1 MRGPRRILILGA
13 SYGALLGTKLAAA
26 GHHVT
31 LVGLP
36 YEVALINEDG
46 CRLRLPVRGRDGL
59 VEIHSKA
66 LPGSVDAASPDVAE
80 PARYHLVVLAM
91 QEPQYRAASI
101 RRLLVAVA
109 AAERPVLSIMNMP
122 PLPFLRR
129 IPSLD
134 VVMPETCL
142 RHRLEACYTDAT
154 VWDALDPNRMT
165 LCSPDP
171 QAFRPAGEPSNVLQ
185 VRLATNF
192 KAAPFEHAADNALL
206 VELADTVAGVRLR
219 VDGEPLDLPV
229 KLRVHRSVYV
239 PMAKWCM
246 LLAGNYRCIGHD
258 RIVSIREAVHR
269 DLAASRAIYDAV
281 SDLCIA
287 LGAAANDL
295 VPFDKYAAAARQ
307 LEAPSSVAR
316 ALAAGATDVER
327 VDLLVKTI
335 ADGMGRPLPAADDIV
350 ARVDLW
356 FARNR
361 AETVYELSEGRFA

>member
-31 LVGLP
+31 LVGHSL
-36 YEVALINEDG
+36 EVALINEDG
-46 CRLRLPVRGRDGL
+46 CRVRFPVRGRDGL
-59 VEIHSKA
+59 VEIRSKA
-66 LPGSVDAASPDVAE
+66 LPGSIDAASPDLAE

-91 QEPQYRAASI
+91 QEPHYRAASI
-101 RRLLVAVA
+101 RRLLVAIA

-134 VVMPETCL
+134 AAA
-142 RHRLEACYTDAT
+142 LEACYTDAT
-154 VWDALDPNRMT
+154 VWDALDPHRVT

-192 KAAPFEHAADNALL
+192 KAAPFEHPTDNALL
-206 VELADTVAGVRLR
+206 TEIADSVAGVRHAID
-219 VDGEPLDLPV
+219 VDPIDLPV
-229 KLRVHRSVYV
+229 KLRVHRSVFV

-246 LLAGNYRCIGHD
+246 LLAGNYRCIAND
-258 RIVSIREAVHR
+258 RIVSIRDAVHR
-269 DLAASRAIYDAV
+269 DLVASRAIYEDVAG
-281 SDLCIA
+281 LCIA
-287 LGAAANDL
+287 LGAAPDDL

-307 LEAPSSVAR
+307 LESPSSVAR

-335 ADGMGRPLPAADDIV
+335 ADRIGRPLAAVDDIV
-350 ARVDLW
+350 GRVDMRL
-356 FARNR
+356 ARNR
-361 AETVYELSEGRFA
+361 AEAA

>member
-31 LVGLP
+31 LVGHPL
-36 YEVALINEDG
+36 EVALINEDG
-46 CRLRLPVRGRDGL
+46 CRVRFPLRGRDGL

-66 LPGSVDAASPDVAE
+66 LPGFVDAASTDVAE

-91 QEPQYRAASI
+91 QEPQYRAAAI
-101 RRLLVAVA
+101 RRLLVAIA

-134 VVMPETCL
+134 LTA
-142 RHRLEACYTDAT
+142 LERCYTDAT
-154 VWDALDPNRMT
+154 VWDAIDPQRVT

-192 KAAPFEHAADNALL
+192 KAAPFAHAADNALL
-206 VELADTVAGVRLR
+206 AELADSAAGVRLR

-229 KLRVHRSVYV
+229 KLRVRHSLYV

-246 LLAGNYRCIGHD
+246 LLAGNYRCIGNE

-269 DLAASRAIYDAV
+269 DLAASRAIYDGIAG
-281 SDLCIA
+281 LCMA
-287 LGAAANDL
+287 LGAAADDL
-295 VPFDKYAAAARQ
+295 VPFDKYAAAARA
-307 LEAPSSVAR
+307 LESPSSVAR
-316 ALAAGATDVER
+316 ALAAGSTDVER

-335 ADGMGRPLPAADDIV
+335 ADATGRPLAAVDDIV
-350 ARVDLW
+350 GRVDLW
-356 FARNR
+356 LARNC
-361 AETVYELSEGRFA
+361 AEAA

>member
-1 MRGPRRILILGA
+1 MRGPKRILILGA

-26 GHHVT
+26 GHHIT
-31 LVGLP
+31 LVGHPL
-36 YEVALINEDG
+36 EVALINEDG
-46 CRLRLPVRGRDGL
+46 CRVRFPVRGRDGL

-66 LPGSVDAASPDVAE
+66 LPGAVDAASPDVAE

-101 RRLLVAVA
+101 RRLVVAIA

-129 IPSLD
+129 TPSLD
-134 VVMPETCL
+134 VTS
-142 RHRLEACYTDAT
+142 LEGCYTDAT
-154 VWDALDPNRMT
+154 VWDALDPRRVT

-206 VELADTVAGVRLR
+206 AELADSVAGVRHAI
-219 VDGEPLDLPV
+219 DGEPIDLPV
-229 KLRVHRSVYV
+229 KLRVHRSLYV
-239 PMAKWCM
+239 PFAKWCM
-246 LLAGNYRCIGHD
+246 LLAGNYRCMDND

-269 DLAASRAIYDAV
+269 DLAASRAVYEAV
-281 SDLCIA
+281 ADLCIA
-287 LGAAANDL
+287 LGAPADDL

-307 LEAPSSVAR
+307 LESPSSVAR
-316 ALAAGATDVER
+316 ALAAGTTDVER
-327 VDLLVKTI
+327 VDLLVKAI
-335 ADGMGRPLPAADDIV
+335 ADHMGRPLPAIDDVV
-350 ARVDLW
+350 ARVDMRL
-356 FARNR
+356 ARNR
-361 AETVYELSEGRFA
+361 AEAA

>member
-1 MRGPRRILILGA
+1 MSGPRRILILGA

-31 LVGLP
+31 LVGHPL
-36 YEVALINEDG
+36 EVALINEDG
-46 CRLRLPVRGRDGL
+46 CRVRFTLRGRDGL
-59 VEIHSKA
+59 VEIHSKS
-66 LPGSVDAASPDVAE
+66 LSGSVDAASPDVAE

-101 RRLLVAVA
+101 RRLLVAIA
-109 AAERPVLSIMNMP
+109 ATERPVLSIMNMP

-134 VVMPETCL
+134 ATA
-142 RHRLEACYTDAT
+142 LEGCYTDAT
-154 VWDALDPNRMT
+154 VWDALDPRRMT

-192 KAAPFEHAADNALL
+192 KAAPFAHATDNALL
-206 VELADTVAGVRLR
+206 TELADSVAGIRLR
-219 VDGEPLDLPV
+219 VNGEPIDLPV
-229 KLRVHRSVYV
+229 KLRVRHSVYV

-258 RIVSIREAVHR
+258 RIVSIRDAVHR
-269 DLAASRAIYDAV
+269 DLEASRAVYEAV
-281 SDLCIA
+281 AGLCIA
-287 LGAAANDL
+287 LGAAADDL
-295 VPFDKYAAAARQ
+295 VPFDKYADAARQ
-307 LEAPSSVAR
+307 LESPSSVAR
-316 ALAAGATDVER
+316 ALAAGATAVER

-335 ADGMGRPLPAADDIV
+335 ADRMGRPLAAIDDIV
-350 ARVDLW
+350 GRLDLW
-356 FARNR
+356 LARNR
-361 AETVYELSEGRFA
+361 AEAA

>member
-31 LVGLP
+31 LVGRPL
-36 YEVALINEDG
+36 EVALINEDG

-59 VEIHSKA
+59 VEIHSKSLSGA
-66 LPGSVDAASPDVAE
+66 IDAASPDVAE
-80 PARYHLVVLAM
+80 PDRYHLVVLAM
-91 QEPQYRAASI
+91 QEPQYRAAAI
-101 RRLLVAVA
+101 RRLLVAIA

-134 VVMPETCL
+134 AIMPEACL
-142 RHRLEACYTDAT
+142 RHRLEACYSDAS
-154 VWDALDPNRMT
+154 VWDAMDPHRVT

-206 VELADTVAGVRLR
+206 AELADSVAGVLHAI
-219 VDGEPLDLPV
+219 DGEPIDLPV
-229 KLRVHRSVYV
+229 KLRVRHSLYV

-246 LLAGNYRCIGHD
+246 LLAGNYRCIGND

-281 SDLCIA
+281 AGLCIA
-287 LGAAANDL
+287 LGAAPDDL

-307 LEAPSSVAR
+307 LESPSSVAR
-316 ALAAGATDVER
+316 ALATGATDIER
-327 VDLLVKTI
+327 VDRLVKTI
-335 ADGMGRPLPAADDIV
+335 ADGMGHPLAAVDDIV
-350 ARVDLW
+350 GRVDLW
-356 FARNR
+356 LARNR
-361 AETVYELSEGRFA
+361 AEAA

>member
-1 MRGPRRILILGA
+1 MRGPKRILILGA

-36 YEVALINEDG
+36 HEVTLINEDG
-46 CRLRLPVRGRDGL
+46 CRLRVPVRGRDGL
-59 VEIHSKA
+59 VEIHSKS

-101 RRLLVAVA
+101 RRLLVAVG

-129 IPSLD
+129 IPLLD
-134 VVMPETCL
+134 VIMPQACL
-142 RHRLEACYTDAT
+142 RHRLEPCYSDTS
-154 VWDALDPNRMT
+154 VWDPINPDRLT

-192 KAAPFEHAADNALL
+192 KAAPFEQTADNVLL
-206 VELADTVAGVRLR
+206 AEIADSVAGVRHA
-219 VDGEPLDLPV
+219 VDGDRIDLPV
-229 KLRVHRSVYV
+229 KLRLRHSVHV

-246 LLAGNYRCIGHD
+246 LLAGNYRCIGND
-258 RIVSIREAVHR
+258 RMVAIREAVHR

-281 SDLCIA
+281 AGLCIA
-287 LGAAANDL
+287 LGAAWDDL
-295 VPFDKYAAAARQ
+295 VPFDKYADAARQ
-307 LEAPSSVAR
+307 LESPSSVAR
-316 ALAAGATDVER
+316 ALAAGATAVER

-335 ADGMGRPLPAADDIV
+335 ADAIGRPLAAVDDIV
-350 ARVDLW
+350 GQVEMRL
-356 FARNR
+356 ARNC
-361 AETVYELSEGRFA
+361 AEVA